1 MDESRSVQQLA
12 SDVGNAASEL
22 YSKLD
27 LGKELREH
35 PYRTLAIATGLGY
48 VVGGGLFTPLTASL
62 LRIGVRA
69 LAIPAFQS
77 VLHNAVEEQDLG

>member
-1 MDESRSVQQLA
+1 MDQSRSVQQLA

-35 PYRTLAIATGLGY
+35 PYRTLAIAAGVGY

-69 LAIPAFQS
+69 MAIPAFQAM
-77 VLHNAVEEQDLG
+77 VHDAMEEQDVG